1 MAINDGGTKRD
12 PGSTSINPIVNE
24 AAKYFKLYSDWE
36 ATARDNF
43 MADTRFAHGD
53 ADNGYQWPNR
63 IRSNRDI
70 DSRPCLTMNV
80 VRQHNLQIINE
91 AKQNKQSVQF
101 RATGGTATK
110 DSADLYQAMFR
121 QVEYASN
128 AQAAYETALEHQ
140 VVGGWGWVRVV
151 TEYENNS
158 NFDQCFRIKRVWDP
172 LSVYMDM
179 DCQEKDCSD
188 AKRAFVFD
196 LVPDEEL
203 ESAYPWL
210 AEKMQG
216 LSPLG
221 GITNE
226 DSWNLKDHT
235 RVCEYFRKVPKAD
248 KLLSF
253 IDPKTG
259 MRRNLKKSL
268 MPAEVYAEV
277 SRLPLTRSRDIVTH
291 EIEWYLIVGQ
301 HVVDKTIWPG
311 KYIPLIRVLG
321 EETVIDGTM
330 DRKGHTRA
338 MKDAQRMYNYNAS
351 AQIEFGALQSK
362 VPWLAAAEAIEEYE
376 SMWNSANVANH
387 SVLVFKSVND
397 EGTALPPPE
406 RIQPPQAST
415 LYESG
420 MATAFNQMMMTSGQW
435 QNQMGMG
442 GNERTGAAIERRQD
456 QSFTSVYHY
465 ANNYADA
472 LRYIGKQ
479 FIDLVPKL
487 YDQPRLL
494 RLQTEDGEDFD
505 LQIDPSAKQALQVQ
519 RDKDNQIVGRILN
532 PQIGEYD
539 VQADVGPAYG
549 TRREE
554 TVRSMT
560 LLLTQNPA
568 LTNIIGDLLLN
579 AMDFK
584 EANEAA
590 QRLKRMVP
598 PQALGQGPTQ
608 SEQELQQQVK
618 MLNDSLAK
626 ALEDLSIK
634 KIKLAGKDEL
644 RDVQVFEAQTKRLQ
658 VVIDGLAKQGTIAQ
672 AEAQMLH
679 DSLNAHLDRVVG
691 QNQDGTSADEP

>member
-1 MAINDGGTKRD
+1 MSIGD
-12 PGSTSINPIVNE
+12 PGSDASGPSSLTINPIVNE
-24 AAKYFKLYSDWE
+24 ASKRFKLCSDWE
-36 ATARDNF
+36 TTARDNF
-43 MADTRFAHGD
+43 LADTRFAHGD
-53 ADNGYQWPNR
+53 SDNGYQWPNR

-70 DSRPCLTMNV
+70 DARPCLTMNV

-91 AKQNKQSVQF
+91 AKQNKSSVAF
-101 RATGGTATK
+101 KATGGSATK

-128 AQAAYETALEHQ
+128 AQSAYETALEHQ
-140 VVGGWGWVRVV
+140 VVGGWGWIRVV
-151 TEYENNS
+151 TEYENN
-158 NFDQCFRIKRVWDP
+158 NTFDQCFRIKRVWDA

-188 AKRAFVFD
+188 AKYAFVFD
-196 LVPDEEL
+196 LVPDKEL
-203 ESAYPWL
+203 DEAYPHL
-210 AEKMQG
+210 AEKMLG

-221 GITNE
+221 GLTSE
-226 DSWNLKDHT
+226 DSWNVKDHT
-235 RVCEYFRKVPKAD
+235 RVCEYFRKVQRPD

-259 MRRNLKKSL
+259 LRRNLKKSL
-268 MPAEVYAEV
+268 MPPAVYDEVKN
-277 SRLPLTRSRDIVTH
+277 LPLTKSRDLVH
-291 EIEWYLIVGQ
+291 EVVEWYLIVGQ

-376 SMWNSANVANH
+376 TMWNTANIANH
-387 SVLVFKSVND
+387 SVLVFKSIDDQGNNI
-397 EGTALPPPE
+397 PPPA
-406 RIQPPQAST
+406 RINPPVASE
-415 LYESG
+415 LYAGG
-420 MATAFNQMMMTSGQW
+420 METAFNQMMMTSGQY

-442 GNERTGAAIERRQD
+442 GNERTGEAISRRQD
-456 QSFTSVYHY
+456 QGFTAVYHY

-472 LRYIGKQ
+472 LRFIGKQ

-487 YDQPRLL
+487 YDTPRLL

-505 LQIDPSAKQALQVQ
+505 LEVNPTAKQALQVQ
-519 RDKDNQIVGRILN
+519 KDQNNIVVHRILN

-554 TVRSMT
+554 TIRSMT

-568 LTNIIGDLLLN
+568 LTSIIGDLLLN

-584 EANEAA
+584 EAQEAA
-590 QRLKRMVP
+590 RRLKRMVP
-598 PQALGQGPTQ
+598 QQALGNGPTVNEQ
-608 SEQELQQQVK
+608 QLQDQVKQLTEALTKSMQELGEK
-618 MLNDSLAK
+618 R
-626 ALEDLSIK
+626 
-634 KIKLAGKDEL
+634 IKLAGKDEL
-644 RDVQVFEAQTKRLQ
+644 RDIEVFDSQTKRLK
-658 VVIDGLAKQGTIAQ
+658 VIIDGLASQGALDQ

-679 DSLNAHLDRVVG
+679 DSVNAHLDRIQTTNESGETV
-691 QNQDGTSADEP
+691 S

>member
-1 MAINDGGTKRD
+1 MSIGD
-12 PGSTSINPIVNE
+12 PGSQDTPASLTINPIVNE
-24 AAKYFKLYSDWE
+24 AAKRFKLASDWE
-36 ATARDNF
+36 SSARDNF
-43 MADTRFAHGD
+43 LDDYRFAHGD
-53 ADNGYQWPNR
+53 ADNGFQWPNR

-70 DSRPCLTMNV
+70 DARPCLTMNI

-91 AKQNKQSVQF
+91 AKQNKSSVAF
-101 RATGGTATK
+101 RATGGSATK

-140 VVGGWGWVRVV
+140 VTGGRGWVRVV
-151 TEYENNS
+151 TEYENN
-158 NFDQCFRIKRVWDP
+158 NTFDQVFRIKRVWDP
-172 LSVYMDM
+172 LSIYLDI
-179 DCQEKDCSD
+179 DIQEKDGSD
-188 AKRAFVFD
+188 AKWGHAFD

-203 ESAYPWL
+203 DKAYPWL
-210 AEKMQG
+210 KDKMLG

-221 GITNE
+221 GLTNE
-226 DSWNLKDHT
+226 DTWNVKDHT
-235 RVCEYFRKVPKAD
+235 RVCEYFRKIGKAD

-259 MRRNLKKSL
+259 LRRNLKKSL
-268 MPAEVYAEV
+268 MPAEVYDV
-277 SRLPLTRSRDIVTH
+277 VKRLPLTKSRDIVAYT
-291 EIEWYLIVGQ
+291 IEWYLIVGQ
-301 HVVDKTIWPG
+301 HIVDQTIWPG

-321 EETVIDGTM
+321 EETIIDGVM
-330 DRKGHTRA
+330 DIKGHTRA

-376 SMWNSANVANH
+376 TMWNSANIANH

-397 EGTALPPPE
+397 QGENIPPPQ
-406 RIQPPQAST
+406 RIEPPQAST
-415 LYESG
+415 LYQSG
-420 MATAFNQMMMTSGQW
+420 METAFNQMMMTSGQW

-442 GNERTGAAIERRQD
+442 GNERTGAAIEARQG
-456 QSFTSVYHY
+456 QGFTAVYHY
-465 ANNYADA
+465 ANNYADS
-472 LRYIGKQ
+472 LRFIGKQ

-487 YDQPRLL
+487 YDTPRLL

-505 LQIDPSAKQALQVQ
+505 LQLDPGAKQALQVQ
-519 RDKDNQIVGRILN
+519 KNKDNQIVYRVLN
-532 PQIGEYD
+532 PGIGEYD

-568 LTNIIGDLLLN
+568 LTSVIGDLLLN

-590 QRLKRMVP
+590 RRLKRMVP
-598 PQALGQGPTQ
+598 QQALGNGPTE
-608 SEQELQQQVK
+608 SEQK
-618 MLNDSLAK
+618 MQEQIK
-626 ALEDLSIK
+626 ALTEALTKSMQELGEK
-634 KIKLAGKDEL
+634 RIKLAGKDEL
-644 RDVQVFEAQTKRLQ
+644 RDIEVFDAQTKRLK
-658 VVIDGLAKQGTIAQ
+658 VIIDGLVAQGSIAQ
-672 AEAQMLH
+672 AEAQMIH
-679 DSLNAHLDRVVG
+679 DSLNAHLDRVVDVNQSG
-691 QNQDGTSADEP
+691 QEAG